1 MGFVTY
7 TIFITIIV
15 AVLVIAITKFGNK
28 TQDLSARK
36 LKIVIPEDLDYD
48 EVFNDI
54 FKKYTNKVEILKVK
68 TTNMGSMYELIYAV
82 SMKINLKEK
91 DFLDEIRCRNGNMLV
106 SLERQELSEVE
117 L

>member
-1 MGFVTY
+1 MSGLSHSVCRQCQ
-7 TIFITIIV
+7 
-15 AVLVIAITKFGNK
+15 ANSEANRRKFSHY
-28 TQDLSARK
+28 QEIS
-36 LKIVIPEDLDYD
+36 
-48 EVFNDI
+48 